1 MNKDIYSALN
11 FKIGE
16 HLEIRKHEV
25 IPIPPVGNLE
35 VGIHPYEYFGEINKI
50 LNLPTSRILLFYK
63 SQMLVKVMLVFKRSL
78 QKSLIEMLE
87 NLDAELPNELLLSI
101 QINESADCIELVYH
115 SGILK

>member
-16 HLEIRKHEV
+16 HLEVRKHEV

-35 VGIHPYEYFGEINKI
+35 VGIQPYEYFGEINKI

-63 SQMLVKVMLVFKRSL
+63 SQMLVKVTLVFKRSL

-87 NLDAELPNELLLSI
+87 NLDTELPEELHLSVEV
-101 QINESADCIELVYH
+101 NESADFIELVYH
-115 SGILK
+115 SGILQ

>member
-35 VGIHPYEYFGEINKI
+35 VGIHPYEYFGDINKV
-50 LNLPTSRILLFYK
+50 LNLPTSRIVLFFRA
-63 SQMLVKVMLVFKRSL
+63 QVLVKVLMVFNKDL
-78 QKSLIEMLE
+78 KILLLEMLE
-87 NLDAELPNELLLSI
+87 GLDTELPEELHLSVEV
-101 QINESADCIELVYH
+101 NESADFIELVYH
-115 SGILK
+115 SGILQ

>member
-16 HLEIRKHEV
+16 YLEVRKHEV

-63 SQMLVKVMLVFKRSL
+63 SQMLVKVMLVFQINL

-87 NLDAELPNELLLSI
+87 SLDTELPDELHIALE
-101 QINESADCIELVYH
+101 INKSEECIELIYH
-115 SGILK
+115 SS

>member
-16 HLEIRKHEV
+16 YLEVRKHEV

-35 VGIHPYEYFGEINKI
+35 VGIHPYEYFGEINTI

-63 SQMLVKVMLVFKRSL
+63 SQTLVKVMLVFKRSL

-87 NLDAELPNELLLSI
+87 NLDSALPDELHLSVG
-101 QINESADCIELVYH
+101 INKSEGSIELVYY
-115 SGILK
+115 SN

>member
-16 HLEIRKHEV
+16 HLEFRKNEV

-35 VGIHPYEYFGEINKI
+35 VGIHPYEYFGEINTI

-63 SQMLVKVMLVFKRSL
+63 SQVLVKVMLVFKISL

-87 NLDAELPNELLLSI
+87 NLDAELPNELQLSVG
-101 QINESADCIELVYH
+101 INKSEGSIELVYH
-115 SGILK
+115 SS